1 MEDQTEQ
8 ALPKQSFI
16 ERQLSEAI
24 TPASERAKLAK
35 SFDDFCEEIDAQ
47 GEASPEPAKAPA
59 EPVVAKAASVE
70 QPATQITLQPTPP
83 PPLDPLDQQ
92 ARQMEVGAYI
102 TRHPSYK
109 QERIAT
115 QRAYEDVVREM
126 SRHFDADPERVKAD
140 FTDPLLTSFSPD
152 QLTDEWFQ
160 EQVDLMR
167 NASPIIKRKIEAK
180 WLQVQELQA
189 RQNKKAQELAANYD
203 TEQQQRSAQNWQAAI
218 MAEAR
223 TQLDMRANSAPSKT
237 FGTGRIKATRRPT
250 RNSQIWSRTS
260 SVRTWLSC

>member
-35 SFDDFCEEIDAQ
+35 SFGDFCEEIDAQ

-160 EQVDLMR
+160 QQVDLMR

-189 RQNKKAQELAANYD
+189 RH
-203 TEQQQRSAQNWQAAI
+203 
-218 MAEAR
+218 
-223 TQLDMRANSAPSKT
+223 
-237 FGTGRIKATRRPT
+237 GRRPQRKT
-250 RNSQIWSRTS
+250 RTGIRLRAATS
-260 SVRTWLSC
+260 AGRVSDPKRQKRLVRISSPSGSGCWGPISSKPWVWVSGARALHRSPFR